1 VTSSVAEAPP
11 VPLPAA
17 RTTLAAASLG
27 LLTVSGS
34 VLALAAAAPRSAFLS
49 QGTTALPA
57 WIYGPLSGLSFHA
70 TTAQFYIAMVAM
82 TVGYVGV
89 LALVGHLRA
98 RWVIGGIVA
107 MHAVFLLA
115 PPLLSTDVFNYLI
128 YARMGVV
135 HHLDPYAVDPAVV
148 RHDPVFRFIHW
159 RHALSAYGPLFTLG
173 SYPLGWL
180 SPAAAL
186 WSLKL
191 VTGLASLGCV
201 ALVWRVADRLGRS
214 PLWTA
219 AVFGLNPMLLVWTV
233 GGAHNDVFMLLGI
246 LGGVALVLS
255 RREAL
260 GGGAVAAAVAI
271 KASAGIAIP
280 FIVLGARH
288 RWRALAGVGAGLAV
302 AAGIAYVA
310 FTDHAAGLFT
320 ALGNDR
326 RMTAFDS
333 VPNELARLFGLRG
346 ITHQV
351 RMVSLVALVVILAWL
366 VVRVW
371 RGADWIAACGWAAL
385 ALVALSSWFL
395 AWYTVWP
402 LPFAA
407 LSRDRRLLVATVG
420 LQLYFVA
427 NHLPLFPG

>member
-1 VTSSVAEAPP
+1 
-11 VPLPAA
+11 
-17 RTTLAAASLG
+17 
-27 LLTVSGS
+27 
-34 VLALAAAAPRSAFLS
+34 
-49 QGTTALPA
+49 
-57 WIYGPLSGLSFHA
+57 
-70 TTAQFYIAMVAM
+70 
-82 TVGYVGV
+82 
-89 LALVGHLRA
+89 
-98 RWVIGGIVA
+98 VIGGIVA

-128 YARMGVV
+128 YARMGAV
-135 HHLDPYAVDPAVV
+135 HHLDPYAVAPIAV

-180 SPAAAL
+180 SPAGAL
-186 WSLKL
+186 WTLKA

-201 ALVWRVADRLGRS
+201 ALVWKIADRLGRS
-214 PLWTA
+214 PLWAA

-233 GGAHNDVFMLLGI
+233 GGAHNDVLMLLGI
-246 LGGVALVLS
+246 LGGIALVLS

-280 FIVLGARH
+280 FIVLGAQR
-288 RWRALAGVGAGLAV
+288 RWRALAGVVAGIGV
-302 AAGIAYVA
+302 AAGVAYLA
-310 FTDHAAGLFT
+310 FPDHAAGLLT
-320 ALGNDR
+320 ALGNDH

-333 VPNELARLFGLRG
+333 VPNELAHLFGLGG

-351 RMVSLVALVVILAWL
+351 RTVSLVALVAILAWL
-366 VVRVW
+366 LVKVW
-371 RGADWIAACGWAAL
+371 RGADWVGACGWAAL

-407 LSRDRRLLVATVG
+407 LARDRRLLVATVG

-427 NHLPLFPG
+427 NHVPLFPK